1 MNKRGCFDTQLNSLE
16 AKIFI
21 DYKDVIEAPVDSGE
35 QIGSVTY
42 YLNEKYIREYPIVVS
57 KTVDEKDMKW
67 YFIKII
73 DCYINSK
80 MA

>member
-1 MNKRGCFDTQLNSLE
+1 MPPE
-16 AKIFI
+16 AIAKYMSK

-42 YLNEKYIREYPIVVS
+42 YLNEKYIREYPIVDS

-67 YFIKII
+67 YFLKIV
-73 DCYINSK
+73 DCYINNK